1 MPFTKL
7 KLTTFGT
14 TLETKWKQ
22 GKGVHF
28 TRIAMGDGLIG
39 SGSMINRTAL
49 VHERHSLR
57 IDGVVATDDA
67 AQAAVIA
74 TLDNKDLTEGFLY
87 RELALMAQDPDTGQ
101 EGAYLYDNAG
111 QECEYL
117 DTQANGVLIYE
128 RLKMLIRVEQEE
140 TISFEAS
147 GNPLNI
153 TWADIEPLLGQKA
166 DLGEDGK
173 VPAAQLPAMDF
184 DPAGSAAAV
193 QTALSGHTGDNV
205 RHLTAAER
213 TAWNAKADGASTS
226 THISNTNNPHGVTA
240 AQVGALPLSGGTL
253 TGNLD
258 IAKTIASV
266 VLRTGDS
273 SNRLSGRLMKNANV
287 EGTVDDGLYLT
298 DYGADGS
305 EATLKIQGGQQRLR
319 VKLGGT
325 DYAVYHEGSKPTP
338 ADIGAIPFDD
348 SRADIP
354 EGADLNSYTAVGVYR
369 CKNNATAGSLT
380 NSPTTDAFVMDVVPS
395 TGTSRALDGNYA
407 YLIQK
412 IMTNGNRYYARKVS
426 TNGNVSTPIYG
437 AWIEFYTTQNK
448 PALADIG
455 AARLIC
461 GSYIGTGTAG
471 VSNPCSITFEAAPK
485 LIYLLGS
492 KKPNGV
498 FTWYSLKDHSDSSGH
513 YLWGI
518 YMGALTTVYT
528 ENTGF
533 LTDSTELGATSYGK
547 KSSDG
552 KTYYWYVDMAS
563 LSSSQ
568 QAYGPG
574 LQCNVS
580 GNTYYY
586 AALC

>member
-87 RELALMAQDPDTGQ
+87 RELALMAQDPDTGR
-101 EGAYLYDNAG
+101 EGTYLYDNAG

-117 DTQANGVLIYE
+117 DTQANGVVIYE
-128 RLKMLIRVEQEE
+128 RLKMLIRVEQTE

-173 VPAAQLPAMDF
+173 VIAAQLPAMDF

-193 QTALSGHTGDNV
+193 QTALSSHTGDNV

-213 TAWNAKADGASTS
+213 TAWNAKAAGDH
-226 THISNTNNPHGVTA
+226 THTA
-240 AQVGALPLSGGTL
+240 AQVGAVPLSGGTL

-298 DYGADGS
+298 DYGVDGS

-319 VKLGGT
+319 IKLGGT

-338 ADIGAIPFDD
+338 ADIGAAAA
-348 SRADIP
+348 SHSHGAGDITSGTLPVARGGTGQTTVTP
-354 EGADLNSYTAVGVYR
+354 EVTTKAVRQIY
-369 CKNNATAGSLT
+369 A
-380 NSPTTDAFVMDVVPS
+380 
-395 TGTSRALDGNYA
+395 GTSD
-407 YLIQK
+407 
-412 IMTNGNRYYARKVS
+412 MTA
-426 TNGNVSTPIYG
+426 
-437 AWIEFYTTQNK
+437 ETT
-448 PALADIG
+448 
-455 AARLIC
+455 
-461 GSYIGTGTAG
+461 
-471 VSNPCSITFEAAPK
+471 
-485 LIYLLGS
+485 
-492 KKPNGV
+492 
-498 FTWYSLKDHSDSSGH
+498 
-513 YLWGI
+513 
-518 YMGALTTVYT
+518 ALTTGVIYLVY
-528 ENTGF
+528 E
-533 LTDSTELGATSYGK
+533 
-547 KSSDG
+547 
-552 KTYYWYVDMAS
+552 
-563 LSSSQ
+563 
-568 QAYGPG
+568 
-574 LQCNVS
+574 
-580 GNTYYY
+580 
-586 AALC
+586 